1 MKRETGN
8 SYLDFVRPLLSGKMD
23 GFRAELFGS
32 NATRICSS
40 ALQTAIY
47 QLNWDALTHILEFTN
62 EQKILVHVSPAN
74 IKTLMFQ

>member
-1 MKRETGN
+1 
-8 SYLDFVRPLLSGKMD
+8 MD

-47 QLNWDALTHILEFTN
+47 QLNWDALAHILEFTN